1 MAYPGTMPHPQFQAP
16 YPNAMPATMPT
27 VAPAAQQPQHPSV
40 TQRQVTYQTGEVY
53 IGQWMQVSPTPGYPH
68 GVGRKSGNTAYS
80 EGQWPGGLN
89 LAPGPRPGAPGH

>member
-27 VAPAAQQPQHPSV
+27 VAPAAQQPQQPSV

-53 IGQWMQVSPTPGYPH
+53 IGQWMQVSPTLGYPH
-68 GVGRKSGNTAYS
+68 GWGRKYGNSEYY
-80 EGQWPGGLN
+80 EGQWHEGLKH
-89 LAPGPRPGAPGH
+89 GQGTRTWSS